1 MMYLKFLKI
10 FKKILAAIQEKKEQM
25 LEKWTIQGD
34 KNFSW
39 HNVIFMVFY
48 IQARKE
54 LKRTLKKG

>member
-10 FKKILAAIQEKKEQM
+10 FKKILAENREKKEQV

-34 KNFSW
+34 KNFYW
-39 HNVIFMVFY
+39 HYHFFMIIC

-54 LKRTLKKG
+54 LEKDIEN

>member
-10 FKKILAAIQEKKEQM
+10 FKKILEAKREKQEQM

-34 KNFSW
+34 KNFYW
-39 HNVIFMVFY
+39 HNTIFMILC

-54 LKRTLKKG
+54 LEKDIEN